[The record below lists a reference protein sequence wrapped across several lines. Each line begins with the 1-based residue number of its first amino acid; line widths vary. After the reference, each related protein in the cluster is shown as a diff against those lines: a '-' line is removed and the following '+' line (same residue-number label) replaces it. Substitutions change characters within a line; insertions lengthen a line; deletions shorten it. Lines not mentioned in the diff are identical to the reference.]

1 MLRAMATAQV
11 SKQQLELNRLKAISH
26 PERAKILLILN
37 EKTASPSELARE
49 HGGDDRELTHDVRE
63 ISRHCRML
71 EKLECIELVSTR
83 PRRGA
88 TEHFYRATEFH
99 LVEDDEWESLHPVQ
113 KDHFLA
119 DVVSAIFRDV
129 DRSHQ
134 AGMLGSEPES
144 EVLVRDPR
152 VFDEE
157 GLEKAAEIVRR
168 ARDELAEVEEES
180 TGRLADT
187 GEQGAIHAIIL
198 GLFETPPHD

>member
-1 MLRAMATAQV
+1 MKTTQTP
-11 SKQQLELNRLKAISH
+11 KQQLELNRLKAISH
-26 PERAKILLILN
+26 PERAKILLLLN
-37 EKTASPSELARE
+37 EKTASPVQIARE
-49 HGGDDRELTHDVRE
+49 HGGDVRE

-99 LVEDDEWESLHPVQ
+99 LVEDDEWESLHLVQ

-119 DVVSAIFRDV
+119 DVVSAIFRDI

-144 EVLVRDPR
+144 EMLVRDPR

-157 GLEKAAEIVRR
+157 GLERAAEIVRR
-168 ARDELAEVEEES
+168 ARDELAEVEKES
-180 TGRLADT
+180 TGRLSDA
-187 GEQGAIHAIIL
+187 GEQGTIHAIVL